1 DLDALGHVVGHA
13 AGQEDAEPAHK
24 KDLVVI
30 EDVQLLS
37 AGGVEPLVQLID
49 GRLAQRRPTLLTS
62 RLSPQALG
70 QAFPA
75 RLTSRLAN
83 GLVIALE
90 PLQAPRRL
98 LLLEESC
105 QRRQLAVPADVL
117 RWLADNLVGGG
128 RVLHGCV
135 TQLDAL
141 SRLNSGLDMTKVA
154 RHFREQVEASRPT
167 VERIAQRVGGHFGVE
182 TRQLQSPPASQRA
195 LAEASRHVPGAAA
208 DRGVPGSGRRLLRRP
223 RSHDGAA
230 RLPQGRGHDET
241 GRPRG
246 WGHPPAACRPLLTC
260 VWIACRFPDGIASPC
275 DARFARLAAALAC
288 RRDVAAAWLVT
299 NARVTGFAQLTEGC
313 K

>member
-1 DLDALGHVVGHA
+1 MGFCSLLLGQGRRWLMYSSKSLARFVRLPENRSALAGVQELARRFTSDHDGCGAAPLLLHGPPGTGKTHLAIGLIREVTRRAPWVTVAQLAAADLDVVGHVVGHA

-90 PLQAPRRL
+90 PLQAPSRL
-98 LLLEESC
+98 LLLEEFC

-167 VERIAQRVGGHFGVE
+167 VERIA
-182 TRQLQSPPASQRA
+182 
-195 LAEASRHVPGAAA
+195 
-208 DRGVPGSGRRLLRRP
+208 
-223 RSHDGAA
+223 
-230 RLPQGRGHDET
+230 
-241 GRPRG
+241 
-246 WGHPPAACRPLLTC
+246 
-260 VWIACRFPDGIASPC
+260 
-275 DARFARLAAALAC
+275 
-288 RRDVAAAWLVT
+288 
-299 NARVTGFAQLTEGC
+299 
-313 K
+313 

>member
-1 DLDALGHVVGHA
+1 MGFCSLLLGHGSRWLMYSSKSLARFVRLPENRSALAGVQELARRFTSDHEGCGAAPLLLHGPPGTGKSHLAIGLIREVTRRAPWVTVAQLAAADLDVVGHA

-49 GRLAQRRPTLLTS
+49 RRLAQSRPTLLTS
-62 RLSPQALG
+62 RLSPQTLG
-70 QAFPA
+70 QAFPV
-75 RLTSRLAN
+75 RLTSRLAS
-83 GLVIALE
+83 GLVLALE
-90 PLQAPRRL
+90 PLQASSRL
-98 LLLEESC
+98 LLLGEFC

-167 VERIAQRVGGHFGVE
+167 VERIA
-182 TRQLQSPPASQRA
+182 
-195 LAEASRHVPGAAA
+195 
-208 DRGVPGSGRRLLRRP
+208 
-223 RSHDGAA
+223 
-230 RLPQGRGHDET
+230 
-241 GRPRG
+241 
-246 WGHPPAACRPLLTC
+246 
-260 VWIACRFPDGIASPC
+260 
-275 DARFARLAAALAC
+275 
-288 RRDVAAAWLVT
+288 
-299 NARVTGFAQLTEGC
+299 
-313 K
+313 